1 MQQQAVESIEKW
13 FNEDDQTYF
22 LAGYAG
28 TGKTTLVNYV
38 IDKLKIKLSEV
49 AFACYTGKAALVVT
63 QKAQGKYKASTI
75 HSLIYDTYVD
85 KKLGI

>member
-1 MQQQAVESIEKW
+1 MQQKAVESIEKW
-13 FNEDDQTYF
+13 FNEDGQTYF

-38 IDKLKIKLSEV
+38 IDKLNIKLSEV
-49 AFACYTGKAALVVT
+49 TFACYTGKAALVVT

-85 KKLGI
+85 KKLEI